1 MTVERF
7 STDAEER
14 LTLAR
19 AMMES
24 VDPLDFIEGWVA
36 PEERHRSK
44 FIQTVSVAG
53 IAGGWARDDVPS
65 LLRDHAR

>member
-7 STDAEER
+7 FADAEERLKSASEERRGRLEKR

-24 VDPLDFIEGWVA
+24 VDPLDFIESWVA
-36 PEERHRSK
+36 PEERHRPK
-44 FIQTVSVAG
+44 FT
-53 IAGGWARDDVPS
+53 
-65 LLRDHAR
+65 